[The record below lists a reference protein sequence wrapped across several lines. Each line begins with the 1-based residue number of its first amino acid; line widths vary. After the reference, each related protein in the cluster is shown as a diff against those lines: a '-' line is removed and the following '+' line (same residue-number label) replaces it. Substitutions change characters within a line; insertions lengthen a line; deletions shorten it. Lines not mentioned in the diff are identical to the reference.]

1 MALQLIYAVNPE
13 ERGSSGVDAALVDAA
28 DAAAARAAALA
39 ARPSGETHPD
49 KWTGALELADAAGAG
64 FPVEGIIFL
73 QGNVGQPLLPLR
85 GA

>member
-39 ARPSGETHPD
+39 ARPNGECHPD
-49 KWTGALELADAAGAG
+49 RWTGQLELADAAGAS
-64 FPVEGIIFL
+64 FPVSGVIFI
-73 QGNVGQPLLPLR
+73 QGNIAHPLQRYR
-85 GA
+85 GE